1 MVRNRG
7 ISGKGVG
14 VALRVAS
21 EWQHREVGERV
32 FLHPTFGLKVMAFEP
47 EKAIVLE
54 DLLVVVRVACEEKDC
69 S

>member
-1 MVRNRG
+1 
-7 ISGKGVG
+7 
-14 VALRVAS
+14 
-21 EWQHREVGERV
+21 VGERV